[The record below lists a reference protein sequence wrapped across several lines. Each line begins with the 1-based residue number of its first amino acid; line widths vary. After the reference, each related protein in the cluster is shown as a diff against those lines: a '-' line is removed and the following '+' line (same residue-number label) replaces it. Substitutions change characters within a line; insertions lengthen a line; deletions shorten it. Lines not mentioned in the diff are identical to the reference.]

1 MTVTYLG
8 HSCFLFDFD
17 GIQVLTDPFIT
28 YNEQAKSIDKES
40 VTCDYILLS
49 HGHQDHM
56 ADAEYF
62 AKKDNVTLVAIF
74 EIAEWFRNK
83 GIENLVH
90 MNIGGK
96 APLPFGTVKMVT
108 AVHSS
113 VLPDGTYGGNPA
125 GYVIQTS
132 DKVIYF
138 AGDTALTYDMKT
150 IAERYG
156 KVDVAFLPIGDRLTM
171 DVEDALITADWVNT
185 NKIIGMHYDTFP
197 NIQLDKEQALKAA
210 QKAGKELVLLAI
222 GETITI

>member
-17 GIQVLTDPFIT
+17 GIKVLTDPFIT
-28 YNEQAKSIDKES
+28 NNDLAKAIDKEN
-40 VTCDYILLS
+40 VTCEYILLS

-62 AKKDNVTLVAIF
+62 AKKDKATLVAIY
-74 EIAEWFRNK
+74 EIAEWFKQK
-83 GIENLVH
+83 GIENLVPL
-90 MNIGGK
+90 NIGGK
-96 APLPFGTVKMVT
+96 ALLPFGTVKMVT

-125 GYVIQTS
+125 GYIIQTA
-132 DKVIYF
+132 DKIIYF
-138 AGDTALTYDMKT
+138 AGDTALTYDMKL

-156 KVDVAFLPIGDRLTM
+156 KVNVAFLPIGDCLTM
-171 DVEDALITADWVNT
+171 GVEDALIAAEWVNT
-185 NKIIGMHYDTFP
+185 NKVIGMHYDTFP

-210 QKAGKELVLLAI
+210 QQAGKELILLAI
-222 GETITI
+222 GETKTI